1 MMGPML
7 SPILRTRL
15 LTTGLLLSLVGLA
28 GLGRWGQGRHP
39 SPEELRGKEVL
50 LVPPGRILRH
60 LDLGYHALAADLLF
74 VRANL
79 YYGQHILTDESLPW
93 LDTFV
98 DEVIAL
104 DPDFAKIYLWG
115 AMTSVYRRRVNTEA
129 QPEWVQRANQLLERG
144 MRRFPQDSRFPMR
157 IAFNLHYELGDPD
170 AAVPYF
176 ERAARLPGAPAWLRQ
191 KLADLYTREGNQELA
206 RRMVQE
212 LAMETE
218 ELQLGPA
225 LQQRLAVL
233 LDDEARAAVVRD
245 RERWLQG
252 WRQSYEHI
260 PFDLYLLLREED
272 SP

>member
-1 MMGPML
+1 MGTRALP
-7 SPILRTRL
+7 SRL
-15 LTTGLLLSLVGLA
+15 LSAGLCLGLMGLA
-28 GLGRWGQGRHP
+28 GLGRWGQLQYP
-39 SPEELRGKEVL
+39 SSEELRGKEVL

-60 LDLGYHALAADLLF
+60 LDLGYHTLAADLLF
-74 VRANL
+74 IRANL
-79 YYGQHILTDESLPW
+79 YYGQHILGDESLPW

-98 DEVIAL
+98 EEVIAL

-115 AMTSVYRRRVNTEA
+115 AVTSVYRRRVNTDTL
-129 QPEWVQRANQLLERG
+129 PEWVQRANQILERG

-157 IAFNLHYELGDPD
+157 IAFNLHYELGQAD
-170 AAVPYF
+170 AAIPYF
-176 ERAARLPGAPAWLRQ
+176 ERAARLPGAPPWLRQ
-191 KLADLYTREGNQELA
+191 KLADLYTREGNRELA

-233 LDDEARAAVVRD
+233 LDEDTRAAVARG

-252 WRQSYEHI
+252 WRGSYEHI
-260 PFDLYLLLREED
+260 PLDLYLLLREED